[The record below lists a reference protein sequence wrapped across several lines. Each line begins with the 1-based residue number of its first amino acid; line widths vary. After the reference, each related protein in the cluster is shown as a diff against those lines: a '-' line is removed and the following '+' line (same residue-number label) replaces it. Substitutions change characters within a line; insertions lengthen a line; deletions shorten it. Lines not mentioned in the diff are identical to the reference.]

1 VAVASRQS
9 AGEVPEDLR
18 RLASAFADDA
28 KAFADALTEAI
39 YAEIPEL
46 GAGGDEQA
54 KEELRRSAEANI
66 ELAFRMLAEGRAAQ
80 PADTPQQA
88 LDHARSLVRR
98 GASLAVVLRA
108 YRLGHALAWERLA
121 EAIVEAVAPAD
132 QPPLLA
138 RSSRHLFGYID
149 AICDR
154 IVDEHEAERARWV
167 RSAAAAR
174 TDTVGAIL
182 DSRPVDRDAA
192 SRTLGYE
199 LRRHHVG
206 LLLWRDAGPDDV
218 GGLEEAAGALVSAAG
233 FDDPLLLPVGTLLWG
248 WVGTRDVPGED
259 AMEAL
264 RTTRLPPQVHA
275 AIGEPAADVDGFRE
289 THREAL
295 HAHRVA
301 CLAGRRGGSVI
312 RYRSVELEALLAADL
327 PRARRFVARELGAL
341 AAADD
346 ATTRLRV
353 TLQIFLEENAS
364 NVRAARRLGIHQNTV
379 AYRVTRAEELL
390 GRPATQ
396 QRLRLQV
403 ALQLAQ
409 ALRVAGDGGL

>member
-1 VAVASRQS
+1 MTATD
-9 AGEVPEDLR
+9 GVPDDLR
-18 RLASAFADDA
+18 RLAIAFADDA
-28 KAFADALTEAI
+28 KPLADALTGAI
-39 YAEIPEL
+39 YAEIPGL

-54 KEELRRSAEANI
+54 VEELRRSAEANI
-66 ELAFRMLAEGRAAQ
+66 ELVFRMLAEGRDAQ

-121 EAIVEAVAPAD
+121 AAIAESVAPAD

-138 RSSRHLFGYID
+138 RSSRHMFGYID

-174 TDTVGAIL
+174 ADVVRAIL
-182 DSRPVDRDAA
+182 DASPVDRDAA

-199 LRRHHVG
+199 LRRHHLG
-206 LLLWRDAGPDDV
+206 LVLWRDAGAGDV
-218 GGLEEAAGALVSAAG
+218 GGLEEAACALVAAAG
-233 FDDPLLLPVGTLLWG
+233 FDEPLLLVVGTLLWG
-248 WVGTRDVPGED
+248 WVGAREVPD
-259 AMEAL
+259 EAALELL
-264 RTTRLPPQVHA
+264 RATRLEPDVHA
-275 AIGEPAADVDGFRE
+275 SLGEPAADVDGFRE
-289 THREAL
+289 THEEAL
-295 HAHRVA
+295 NAHRMA

-312 RYRSVELEALLAADL
+312 RYRAVELEALLAADL

-341 AAADD
+341 AADDD
-346 ATTRLRV
+346 ATTRLRA
-353 TLQIFLEENAS
+353 TLQVFLEENAS
-364 NVRAARRLGIHQNTV
+364 NVRTGRRLGIHQNTV

-390 GRPATQ
+390 ERPATQ
-396 QRLRLQV
+396 RRLRLQV

-409 ALRVAGDGGL
+409 ALRAAGDGGP

>member
-154 IVDEHEAERARWV
+154 IVDEHEAERASWARWQ
-167 RSAAAAR
+167 
-174 TDTVGAIL
+174 
-182 DSRPVDRDAA
+182 P
-192 SRTLGYE
+192 
-199 LRRHHVG
+199 
-206 LLLWRDAGPDDV
+206 
-218 GGLEEAAGALVSAAG
+218 
-233 FDDPLLLPVGTLLWG
+233 
-248 WVGTRDVPGED
+248 
-259 AMEAL
+259 
-264 RTTRLPPQVHA
+264 TT
-275 AIGEPAADVDGFRE
+275 
-289 THREAL
+289 T
-295 HAHRVA
+295 
-301 CLAGRRGGSVI
+301 
-312 RYRSVELEALLAADL
+312 
-327 PRARRFVARELGAL
+327 
-341 AAADD
+341 
-346 ATTRLRV
+346 
-353 TLQIFLEENAS
+353 
-364 NVRAARRLGIHQNTV
+364 
-379 AYRVTRAEELL
+379 
-390 GRPATQ
+390 
-396 QRLRLQV
+396 
-403 ALQLAQ
+403 
-409 ALRVAGDGGL
+409 